1 LKTYRRKRALAT
13 ANLRPAKT
21 ASQFAMVSLET
32 CGSRVLPPGKSR
44 PGSCEECGTF
54 FFFRTGVGCPS
65 NSGLKYPEKVPI
77 APFFG
82 LKVSCKMLL
91 ISKKKGTPIF
101 CEKD

>member
-1 LKTYRRKRALAT
+1 MRDILFLQA
-13 ANLRPAKT
+13 
-21 ASQFAMVSLET
+21 
-32 CGSRVLPPGKSR
+32 GGWLP
-44 PGSCEECGTF
+44 F
-54 FFFRTGVGCPS
+54 
-65 NSGLKYPEKVPI
+65 NSGLKYPERVPI